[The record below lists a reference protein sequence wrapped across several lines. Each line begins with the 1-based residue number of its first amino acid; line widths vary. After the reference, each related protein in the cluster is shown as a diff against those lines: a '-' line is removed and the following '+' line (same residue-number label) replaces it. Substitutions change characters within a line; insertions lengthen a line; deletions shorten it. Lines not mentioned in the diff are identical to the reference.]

1 MPLYR
6 VTPGSENF
14 RHRSAPFGEVQAH
27 RLLLALKQRPLR
39 GLSAMEHDHLAVMV
53 QAVFEVRAN
62 SSTWRPMSVALK
74 GPSPTITGATST
86 KCSRFQW
93 PAISNIYAHV
103 SNLQHSD

>member
-1 MPLYR
+1 
-6 VTPGSENF
+6 
-14 RHRSAPFGEVQAH
+14 
-27 RLLLALKQRPLR
+27 
-39 GLSAMEHDHLAVMV
+39 MEHDHLAVMV

-62 SSTWRPMSVALK
+62 ASTEALTSVALNR
-74 GPSPTITGATST
+74 PSPTITGAASK